1 MSAHE
6 RSMSLVDQLDVVVVP
21 TDRPKQQLDD
31 EGTSSISITITVTVS
46 LTATALQEEAAAY

>member
-1 MSAHE
+1 MSATAN

-21 TDRPKQQLDD
+21 NDLAPQQVDD

-46 LTATALQEEAAAY
+46 LTATALQEEAY